1 MTTNTD
7 GAMPE
12 LPEPDGYA
20 AISGGGTIIV
30 PPRDFAKHN
39 GYAIFT
45 ADQMREYARAAIQ
58 QAAGAVPEG
67 CRIVP
72 MEPSE
77 AMLDRAVAFAL
88 NVSLGG
94 SYGWT
99 DYMRDLYA
107 RMLSAVPSK
116 AGSSVHLGGGEG
128 GWVPQ
133 WQPIEGCV
141 EAMAATRYHVDKTE
155 SGFWPYVVRCGTGT
169 QVLHKGHLTSC
180 QRFAQQMTM
189 AFLDGAFV
197 AVNGNKAQ
205 SALDATID
213 QRNRAQRFADEMAAQ
228 IAAITGSDIGEHSS
242 SNCPWQQAILAADD
256 FLASQP
262 GHTVEGAMAEQL
274 SGPPVTLETLPV
286 CNCPA
291 TGKADPSIHA
301 PNCPARLALTR
312 PKAS

>member
-1 MTTNTD
+1 MDAFSSSCCNRGTKSCIV
-7 GAMPE
+7 E
-12 LPEPDGYA
+12 HA
-20 AISGGGTIIV
+20 ASTA
-30 PPRDFAKHN
+30 PPK
-39 GYAIFT
+39 
-45 ADQMREYARAAIQ
+45 Q
-58 QAAGAVPEG
+58 QP
-67 CRIVP
+67 
-72 MEPSE
+72 
-77 AMLDRAVAFAL
+77 
-88 NVSLGG
+88 
-94 SYGWT
+94 
-99 DYMRDLYA
+99 
-107 RMLSAVPSK
+107 
-116 AGSSVHLGGGEG
+116 VHLVGGEG
-128 GWVPQ
+128 GGVPQ

-169 QVLHKGHLTSC
+169 QVLHKGHLNSC
-180 QRFAQQMTM
+180 QRFAQQMTT